1 MLYRGGKDR
10 GILSLSGQTDSRETG
25 SRSPQPP
32 LASDVLGL
40 VEPSDGGGV
49 WGVFGLLEFEVFLK
63 GPCT

>member
-10 GILSLSGQTDSRETG
+10 GILSLSGQTDSHETG
-25 SRSPQPP
+25 SHSPQPP

-40 VEPSDGGGV
+40 VEPSDGGV